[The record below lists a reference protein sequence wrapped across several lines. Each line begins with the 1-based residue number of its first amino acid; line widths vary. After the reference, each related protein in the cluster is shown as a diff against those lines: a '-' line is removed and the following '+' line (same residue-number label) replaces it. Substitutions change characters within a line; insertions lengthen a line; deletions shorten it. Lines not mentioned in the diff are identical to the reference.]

1 MWRSC
6 GRRDVHPSMVQSEN
20 KLRAGPTRWQF
31 GWRRYSMKADP
42 WSDEIG
48 ESRLESHVTMT
59 IISRILDQRQPKKI
73 AHGSWHTY
81 AICHFFEIWKNH
93 YIVDQAGLVI
103 AQINHFERWNMVKR
117 TQNSLPVLDQGK
129 AIGAAAP
136 LLSKVHLTD
145 YPLEKT
151 AS

>member
-6 GRRDVHPSMVQSEN
+6 SRRDVHPSMVQSEN

-59 IISRILDQRQPKKI
+59 IISRILDQRQPKK
-73 AHGSWHTY
+73 SHT
-81 AICHFFEIWKNH
+81 AVETRMLSVNFFLIWKNH

-145 YPLEKT
+145 YPLEKI